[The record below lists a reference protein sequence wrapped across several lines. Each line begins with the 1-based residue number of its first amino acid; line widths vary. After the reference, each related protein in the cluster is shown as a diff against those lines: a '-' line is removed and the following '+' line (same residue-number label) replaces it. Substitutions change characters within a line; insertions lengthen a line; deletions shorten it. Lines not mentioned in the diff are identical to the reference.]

1 MCCIKQSSKRCCGL
15 YVANG
20 AGMCMEGVRWMWVT
34 CFQSDWHVYI
44 GLCYWHVDIYRW
56 LGVDVHMFCVTC
68 EGVGGWVGVDVC
80 FLSGWHHILHMLCF
94 RVRSV
99 LYVTISFLQNSNQ
112 AR

>member
-1 MCCIKQSSKRCCGL
+1 MELACVWRVLGGCGL
-15 YVANG
+15 HVFKVI
-20 AGMCMEGVRWMWVT
+20 GMCME
-34 CFQSDWHVYI
+34 DDI

-56 LGVDVHMFCVTC
+56 LGVDVHTFCVTC
-68 EGVGGWVGVDVC
+68 KGVGGWVGVDVC